1 MVQAVETFDS
11 IVDFVDET
19 FTTESKGESP
29 MKNGF
34 YMVMYLLYIGIHIAI
49 YVNQINELKREK
61 DLIQK
66 IIMLIV
72 YVFLSVIT
80 LIVHYKYFK
89 QAPWMTTLF
98 IMLSILIWQII
109 YSVSI

>member
-1 MVQAVETFDS
+1 MAQVVETIDS
-11 IVDFVDET
+11 IVDLVDET
-19 FTTESKGESP
+19 FIAESKGESP

-49 YVNQINELKREK
+49 YVDQINELKKEK

-66 IIMLIV
+66 IIMLVAYI
-72 YVFLSVIT
+72 FLSVIT
-80 LIVHYKYFK
+80 LVVHYKYFK

-98 IMLSILIWQII
+98 IMLSILIWKII